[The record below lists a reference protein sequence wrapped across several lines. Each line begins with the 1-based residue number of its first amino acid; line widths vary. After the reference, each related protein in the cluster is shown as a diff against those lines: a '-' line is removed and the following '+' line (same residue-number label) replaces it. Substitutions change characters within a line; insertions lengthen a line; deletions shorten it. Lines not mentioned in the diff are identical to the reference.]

1 METKL
6 DNTTEQQ
13 HDAKLPVSGW
23 RMFEATVTLKDGTKR
38 TYISSALGSE
48 EEAKKIGDEIG
59 VDWSK
64 IKLEQFRKGCDIE
77 LEHGTIDPQ
86 TNVTND
92 DPIMTGKIALA
103 HLKERVDYYILL
115 DKYVENEEVKG

>member
-48 EEAKKIGDEIG
+48 EEAKKQAISN
-59 VDWSK
+59 DWSSPA
-64 IKLEQFRKGCDIE
+64 IDAVIAFR
-77 LEHGTIDPQ
+77 
-86 TNVTND
+86 
-92 DPIMTGKIALA
+92 
-103 HLKERVDYYILL
+103 
-115 DKYVENEEVKG
+115 

>member
-13 HDAKLPVSGW
+13 HDAKLPVIGW

-48 EEAKKIGDEIG
+48 EEAKKQAISN
-59 VDWSK
+59 DWSSPA
-64 IKLEQFRKGCDIE
+64 IDAVIAFR
-77 LEHGTIDPQ
+77 
-86 TNVTND
+86 
-92 DPIMTGKIALA
+92 
-103 HLKERVDYYILL
+103 
-115 DKYVENEEVKG
+115 